1 MGLTVVEAPPIVLEL
16 ALVMMLALVHGVVA
30 VSFFFFVVAVDV
42 VSAYVALESSVM
54 ELVVPV

>member
-1 MGLTVVEAPPIVLEL
+1 MVLL
-16 ALVMMLALVHGVVA
+16 LFL
-30 VSFFFFVVAVDV
+30 FFFFVVAVDV